1 MPLYRTERERDSGP
15 DGGEKR
21 LGFYNSAASGPHA
34 AHLQTFDKRGE
45 DFSREKERWGTGER
59 KRRKENRISSTII
72 SKRVPYL
79 SFHGKK
85 YKKQWYTFATG
96 ANVDFC
102 LSPLKQSYI

>member
-1 MPLYRTERERDSGP
+1 MPLSKASHSSNRLYHLRILYAFILNRERDAGP

-21 LGFYNSAASGPHA
+21 LGFYNSPASGPHA

-45 DFSREKERWGTGER
+45 DFSSEEERWGTGER

-79 SFHGKK
+79 SFHGKNT
-85 YKKQWYTFATG
+85 KKQ
-96 ANVDFC
+96 
-102 LSPLKQSYI
+102 